1 MTTRTVIFSNESLS
15 KLQDRD
21 KCIGTCS
28 GIARFFDAWN
38 EQTRWP
44 PLTEITNL
52 KKIIIIIFFV
62 EFPYVC
68 RNNLKFTEGRNRT
81 FSISNVPVAPPW
93 TVLCGAA
100 TPLTPP

>member
-52 KKIIIIIFFV
+52 KKKKSQLGGELSKMTCHFNVANKNYSVII
-62 EFPYVC
+62 
-68 RNNLKFTEGRNRT
+68 
-81 FSISNVPVAPPW
+81 
-93 TVLCGAA
+93 
-100 TPLTPP
+100 